1 MGIIKDDV
9 CIFIPTLNEAPTIG
23 SLIRTFRERGYRH
36 ILVMDGH
43 SSDGTVDIARKEGA
57 RVEIQTGL
65 GKGNAIIEAI
75 DLIEHPYV
83 LMLDGDGTYAPEE
96 AEIMLQPLFEGA
108 DHVIGN
114 RLENPDAGALTGL
127 NRFGNEVIN
136 YLFKMAHGAYLYD
149 ILSGYRAFTR
159 TSAQMLHLKESG
171 FEIETEMAAEA
182 VRHNQNIAVVPVQYR
197 QRPGTETKLRPL
209 KDGTKI
215 VTTVYRMAKMSNPLF
230 YFGLI
235 GLFLI
240 AIGGILGMY
249 VTYEWILRIEHI
261 PLTILT
267 VLLLVLGFNIFMF
280 GVISDMILTFH
291 REVMREIYRA
301 KPPNSP
307 K

>member
-1 MGIIKDDV
+1 MEIIKDDV

-23 SLIRTFRERGYRH
+23 PLIRAFKERGYRH
-36 ILVMDGH
+36 ILVLDGN
-43 SSDGTVDIARKEGA
+43 SSDRTADIARNEGA
-57 RVEIQTGL
+57 RVAIQTGR

-75 DLIEHPYV
+75 DLIERPYV

-96 AEIMLQPLFEGA
+96 AETMLRPLFEGA

-114 RLENPDAGALTGL
+114 RLENPDAGALTRL
-127 NRFGNEVIN
+127 NRFGNDVIN
-136 YLFKMAHGAYLYD
+136 YLFKMAHGRYLYD
-149 ILSGYRAFTR
+149 ILSGYRAFTLQ
-159 TSAQMLHLKESG
+159 SAKMLHLRESG

-182 VRHNQNIAVVPVQYR
+182 VRHNQTVVVVPVQYR
-197 QRPGTETKLRPL
+197 MRPGTDTKLSPL
-209 KDGTKI
+209 KDGLKI
-215 VTTVYRMAKMSNPLF
+215 ISAVYRMAKMSNPLF

-235 GLFLI
+235 GLVFL
-240 AIGGILGMY
+240 AIGSITGLY
-249 VTYEWILRIEHI
+249 VVYEWIQRIEHI

-291 REVMREIYRA
+291 REVMREIYRL

>member
-1 MGIIKDDV
+1 MELIKDDV

-23 SLIRTFRERGYRH
+23 SLIRAFRDQGYRH

-43 SSDGTVDIARKEGA
+43 SSDGTVEIARKEGA
-57 RVEIQTGL
+57 RVEIQSGR

-96 AEIMLQPLFEGA
+96 AEIMLQPLFDGA

-114 RLENPDAGALTGL
+114 RLENPETGALTRL

-136 YLFKMAHGAYLYD
+136 YLFKMAHGSYLYD
-149 ILSGYRAFTR
+149 ILSGYRAFTLQ
-159 TSAQMLHLKESG
+159 SAQMLHLKESG

-182 VRHNQNIAVVPVQYR
+182 VRHNQDIVVVPVQYR
-197 QRPGTETKLRPL
+197 VRPGTETKLSPL
-209 KDGTKI
+209 KDGMRI
-215 VTTVYRMAKMSNPLF
+215 VSTVYRMAKMSNPLF

-235 GLFLI
+235 GLFLT
-240 AIGGILGMY
+240 ALGAMFGLY
-249 VTYEWILRIEHI
+249 VIYEWLLRIEHI

-291 REVMREIYRA
+291 REMMREIYRL

>member
-23 SLIRTFRERGYRH
+23 SLIRSFQDLGYRH
-36 ILVMDGH
+36 ILVMDGK
-43 SSDGTVDIARKEGA
+43 SSDGTVDIARKGGA
-57 RVEIQTGL
+57 MVEIQTGR

-75 DLIEHPYV
+75 GLIEQPYV
-83 LMLDGDGTYAPEE
+83 LMLDGDGTYASEE
-96 AEIMLQPLFEGA
+96 AEKMLLPLFDGA

-114 RLENPDAGALTGL
+114 RLENPEAGALTGI

-136 YLFKMAHGAYLYD
+136 YLFKMAHGTYLYD
-149 ILSGYRAFTR
+149 ILSGYRAFTLE
-159 TSAQMLHLKESG
+159 SARMLHLKESG
-171 FEIETEMAAEA
+171 FEIETEMAAEG
-182 VRHNQNIAVVPVQYR
+182 VRHNQNIVVVPIQYR
-197 QRPGTETKLRPL
+197 SRPGTATKLRPFH
-209 KDGTKI
+209 DGFKI
-215 VTTVYRMAKMSNPLF
+215 VSTIYRMAKMSNPLF

-235 GLFLI
+235 GLFLT
-240 AIGGILGMY
+240 ALGGITGLY
-249 VTYEWILRIEHI
+249 VIYEWILRIEHI

-291 REVMREIYRA
+291 REVMREVYRL

>member
-1 MGIIKDDV
+1 MGISKDEV

-23 SLIRTFRERGYRH
+23 SLIRAFKDRGYRH

-43 SSDGTVDIARKEGA
+43 SSDGTVDIARREGA
-57 RVEIQTGL
+57 RVEIQTGR

-75 DLIEHPYV
+75 GIIEHPYV

-96 AEIMLQPLFEGA
+96 AETMLEPLFDGA

-114 RLENPDAGALTGL
+114 RLQHPDAGALTRL
-127 NRFGNEVIN
+127 NQFGNEVIN
-136 YLFKMAHGAYLYD
+136 YLFKMAHGSYLYD
-149 ILSGYRAFTR
+149 ILSGYRAFTLE
-159 TSAQMLHLKESG
+159 SARMLHLKESG
-171 FEIETEMAAEA
+171 FEIETEMAAEG
-182 VRHNQNIAVVPVQYR
+182 VRHNQNIVVVPIHYR
-197 QRPGTETKLRPL
+197 SRPGTATKLRPVH
-209 KDGTKI
+209 DGAKI
-215 VTTVYRMAKMSNPLF
+215 VSTIYRMAKMSNPLF

-235 GLFLI
+235 GLLLTGL
-240 AIGGILGMY
+240 GGITGLF
-249 VTYEWILRIEHI
+249 VIYEWIQRIEHI

-291 REVMREIYRA
+291 REMMREIYRL